1 MNIYP
6 LPTNKRFIFKLT
18 YLFWILFF
26 LFFSSPASAQAQ
38 QAEQSGPPG
47 SADAVKTEL
56 LDVMRSEQSA
66 LEEME
71 RNRAWWKALQ
81 QRVTEEIESY
91 RIQEAAHAN
100 LLLVSQTR
108 VEDLETALNNN
119 RLIAKSLQER
129 IAEFEKIGSI
139 AADRMAQVA
148 DRIAIAEKQKVD
160 LQREGLPDSQ
170 KLALQDQVHLF
181 LDLLR
186 EKQQAGQ
193 GFLQS
198 YQDLFDRLKQL
209 MSDLNETRKQL
220 EDRLQSQVAADMFKR
235 SFRPFTQWRG
245 GQAEWRAIQS
255 RTATFFTVDFWHLQW
270 LNLKRGSG
278 LTQAVL
284 LSLFVAAVILRKKIR
299 RYLTAVES
307 KLEGPAWTMRRLAV
321 IMLRRSFVLIC
332 AALLLWLYDAFQL
345 PHLNYT
351 LGRFLNHVVTALL
364 FCRWSVDFVRLR
376 WSAKAAHLHAFVQ
389 QRLINL
395 TRRVG
400 TLVVVYLLLVSWFG
414 SDSFVVWM
422 IRLTLEVVLL
432 FGAALF
438 WRDWRQS
445 VHQAVRRGEAP
456 PAITPVVLIRIWSYL
471 TAGGALLIDLTG
483 YNALAV
489 HWLVSWA
496 ETLML
501 VMWAF
506 ISWISIREWH
516 ASHKSAAKEDPTD
529 GPVRA
534 GPVVWF
540 LVQMARLLWLFL
552 VVAVGLLVWTSSDIM
567 VATLGN
573 VFDLSF
579 SVGSLSV
586 SVKGLFLAV
595 IILCL
600 THVLIQI
607 GRRLLSEKVLPERN
621 FERGLKTSIIT
632 ITTYVFWGLG
642 LILALGVLG
651 VNTTSLAVV
660 FGALSIGI
668 GFGLQNIFNNFI
680 SGVILL
686 FERPIQV
693 GDYIEVNGLWAEV
706 KKINVRST
714 IVQTF
719 DNATVIIP
727 NADFISQQVTN
738 WSFKD
743 PRMRRHVDVGVA
755 YGSDIELVRQTLLD
769 IAAHTPDI
777 LGHPRPDVVFLDH
790 GDSALIFR
798 LRFWTYLDNYFS
810 TTTAVRFE
818 LDRRFRELDI
828 EIAFPQ
834 RDIHIRSS
842 VTMQPPNEFTADEG
856 PPENQRLAPDSS
868 DNP

>member
-1 MNIYP
+1 MNGYP
-6 LPTNKRFIFKLT
+6 PLTNTRSIRRLT
-18 YLFWILFF
+18 YLFWVLFF
-26 LFFSSPASAQAQ
+26 LFFSSSASAQAQ
-38 QAEQSGPPG
+38 QVEQSGHPA
-47 SADAVKTEL
+47 SADAVKSVL
-56 LDVMRSEQSA
+56 QDVMKSEQST
-66 LEEME
+66 LEEMA
-71 RNRAWWKALQ
+71 RNRERWKALQ
-81 QRVTEEIESY
+81 QLVTEEIESY
-91 RIQEAAHAN
+91 RIQDAAHAN

-129 IAEFEKIGSI
+129 IEEFEKMGSI
-139 AADRMAQVA
+139 AADRMAQIA
-148 DRIAIAEKQKVD
+148 DRIAIAEKQKAD
-160 LQREGLPDSQ
+160 LQREELPDSQ
-170 KLALQDQVHLF
+170 KLALLEQLYLF

-186 EKQQAGQ
+186 EKQKEGQ

-198 YQDLFDRLKQL
+198 YEDLFNRLKQL
-209 MSDLNETRKQL
+209 MRDLNETHTQL
-220 EDRLQSQVAADMFKR
+220 ENRLQSQVASDLFKR
-235 SFRPFTQWRG
+235 SFGQFTQWNG
-245 GQAEWRAIQS
+245 WQAEWTAIQR
-255 RTATFFTVDFWHLQW
+255 RTTTFFSAEFWRLQW
-270 LNLKRGSG
+270 LKVKQGG
-278 LTQAVL
+278 GVTQAVL
-284 LSLFVAAVILRKKIR
+284 LVLFLAAVLLRKKIR

-307 KLEGPAWTMRRLAV
+307 KLEGPAWTMRRLTV
-321 IMLRRSFVLIC
+321 IMLRHSFVLIC
-332 AALLLWLYDAFQL
+332 AASLLLLYDLLKL
-345 PHLNYT
+345 PQLNYR
-351 LGRFLNHVVTALL
+351 LGRLLNQVVATML
-364 FCRWSVDFVRLR
+364 FWQWSMDFVRLR
-376 WSAKAAHLHAFVQ
+376 WPAALTDLHAFVQ
-389 QRLINL
+389 QRLIRL
-395 TRRVG
+395 IRRVG
-400 TLVVVYLLLVSWFG
+400 TLVVVYLILVSWFG
-414 SDSFVVWM
+414 SQNLLVWM
-422 IRLTLEVVLL
+422 VRLTLELVLL
-432 FGAALF
+432 VGLALF

-445 VHQAVRRGEAP
+445 AQQAVRQGEAA
-456 PAITPVVLIRIWSYL
+456 PAITRVVLIRIWSYL
-471 TAGGALLIDLTG
+471 AAGGALLMELTG
-483 YNALAV
+483 YNALAT

-501 VMWAF
+501 IMWAH
-506 ISWISIREWH
+506 ISWQTIQEWQ
-516 ASHKSAAKEDPTD
+516 ASHKSALAEDQTD
-529 GPVRA
+529 GPMRA
-534 GPVVWF
+534 GPVAWF
-540 LVQMARLLWLFL
+540 LVQMSRLLWLFL
-552 VVAVGLLVWTSSDIM
+552 VVAIGLLVWTSPDAMVDI
-567 VATLGN
+567 LGT

-579 SVGSLSV
+579 SVGSLRV

-607 GRRLLSEKVLPERN
+607 GRRLLSEKVLDARN
-621 FERGLKTSIIT
+621 FERGLKDSIIT

-680 SGVILL
+680 SGLILL

-693 GDYIEVNGLWAEV
+693 GDCVEVNGMWAEV

-769 IAAHTPDI
+769 IAANTPDI
-777 LGHPRPDVVFLDH
+777 LNYPRPDVVFLDH

-810 TTTAVRFE
+810 TSTAVRFE
-818 LDRRFRELDI
+818 LDRRFRELNI

-834 RDIHIRSS
+834 RDIHIRSG
-842 VTMQPPNEFTADEG
+842 VTEQPVNEFSAEDRPTEKQQLTTKSD
-856 PPENQRLAPDSS
+856 